1 MYLVFVFL
9 CLRASESMMA
19 CVYLCIWCVIFVF
32 ACEWEYYGMRI
43 FVYLVFSVCVFACE
57 WEYDGM
63 RIFVY
68 LVSLTIICHSHRS
81 HLLPNSI
88 TSGSR
93 QGKIIIQ

>member
-1 MYLVFVFL
+1 MRIFVYLVFYI
-9 CLRASESMMA
+9 
-19 CVYLCIWCVIFVF
+19 CVYVF
-32 ACEWEYYGMRI
+32 ECEWEYYFMRI

-88 TSGSR
+88 TSESR